1 MGYKLS
7 RFTILPFRSFSVSP
21 DFIRRQSSLTMPEVK
36 LNQ

>member
-7 RFTILPFRSFSVSP
+7 RFLILPHRNFSVSP
-21 DFIRRQSSLTMPEVK
+21 DFIRRESDLNMPEVK